1 MLAREMASSEIVK
14 TEIRDGLAIL
24 TIDNPPVNALSTGV
38 RRDLS
43 QATENVSK
51 TSKFERCSSPA
62 PGGPSS
68 AVPISAVLESHPAPG
83 SD

>member
-1 MLAREMASSEIVK
+1 MLALEMALSEIVK

-38 RRDLS
+38 RGDLS

-51 TSKFERCSSPA
+51 DVQVRAVVITCAWRTFISGADIRGFGKPSSPR
-62 PGGPSS
+62 
-68 AVPISAVLESHPAPG
+68 V
-83 SD
+83 